1 MGHSMGGGG
10 VERHNAAPL
19 AHRVPLAERRTAAAP
34 HLQYPRRGAASG
46 TPTSPLLSAERTNPR
61 STHLSHRTHPPRLS
75 SRPPCTRGRSSRRL
89 HGQRKR
95 NKRTRRQ
102 FPTPCAAK
110 EKEKSLKAAES
121 GRRSR
126 PCSTV
131 LSKTASAMR
140 VETEASM
147 EGSGFSVGKERT
159 AGIGWRFEEWP
170 IATAP
175 EMEGI

>member
-1 MGHSMGGGG
+1 MAS
-10 VERHNAAPL
+10 RRRRSRTPQCNATRPPCAPRGTPDDRCTPP
-19 AHRVPLAERRTAAAP
+19 AVSAARRRARR
-34 HLQYPRRGAASG
+34 PRRCCRRRGRTPAP
-46 TPTSPLLSAERTNPR
+46 PTSPTGP
-61 STHLSHRTHPPRLS
+61 TPPRLS
-75 SRPPCTRGRSSRRL
+75 SRPPCTRGCSSRRL